1 MQLPISRFITIW
13 WLLFALSQC
22 TTSTV
27 VPGTPCTV
35 QLHSYNFYPGKLNR
49 DECHHTVQRDVGSQ
63 NTSGETKGTPVRNSL
78 AWKSPREGWNLLLP
92 RNSPLSLPLS
102 PLLFLTN
109 SEFHHIDSGF
119 PSLSQTSISIYK
131 EGPIYKLP
139 ADSPACGVWL
149 DVPTIEYILMVI
161 GPEDF
166 QLETRLFS
174 IYLHCDSSQK
184 TQHFLSFFYFLPLR
198 PPPAF

>member
-1 MQLPISRFITIW
+1 M
-13 WLLFALSQC
+13 
-22 TTSTV
+22 
-27 VPGTPCTV
+27 
-35 QLHSYNFYPGKLNR
+35 
-49 DECHHTVQRDVGSQ
+49 QRDVGSR
-63 NTSGETKGTPVRNSL
+63 NTNGETKGTPVRNSL

-92 RNSPLSLPLS
+92 RNSPLSLLS
-102 PLLFLTN
+102 LSLSLLFLTN

-174 IYLHCDSSQK
+174 IYLHCDLSQE
-184 TQHFLSFFYFLPLR
+184 TQHFLSFISFLL
-198 PPPAF
+198 FISFF